1 MENDHA
7 GLPPID
13 VIVSSSSGV
22 IVLRVRGEV
31 DAATVE
37 VMQYALEVVENEPEL
52 EVDLSATTFI
62 DIAGV
67 RALAA
72 CAKRRR
78 AFGRDLL
85 LLLAPPP
92 ATEWIL
98 QMAPF
103 SRDLRWEPREDRSSA
118 SAGA

>member
-7 GLPPID
+7 GPPPLD
-13 VIVSSSSGV
+13 VIISSSSGT
-22 IVLRVRGEV
+22 IALRVRGEV
-31 DAATVE
+31 DAATVD
-37 VMQYALEVVENEPEL
+37 VLQYALEVVENEPQL
-52 EVDLSATTFI
+52 VVDLTATTFI

-78 AFGRDLL
+78 AFGRDVLF
-85 LLLAPPP
+85 LAPPP

-103 SRDLRWEPREDRSSA
+103 CRDLHWEPREDRSA
-118 SAGA
+118 APAGA

>member
-13 VIVSSSSGV
+13 IIVSSSSGV
-22 IVLRVRGEV
+22 IALRVRGEV

-37 VMQYALEVVENEPEL
+37 VLQYALEVVENEPEL

-78 AFGRDLL
+78 ALGRDL

-103 SRDLRWEPREDRSSA
+103 SRDVRWEPREDRSSA